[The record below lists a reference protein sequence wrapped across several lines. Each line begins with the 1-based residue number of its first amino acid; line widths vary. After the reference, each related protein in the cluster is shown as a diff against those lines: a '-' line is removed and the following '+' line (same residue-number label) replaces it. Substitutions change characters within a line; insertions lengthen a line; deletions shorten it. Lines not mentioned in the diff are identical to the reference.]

1 MPASHTCI
9 TLTGTCTTAPGEEAH
24 LWGSG
29 GLNGAVMSEAERAA
43 YEEKKLKM
51 RKAMG
56 ENLGDD
62 VEGESISS
70 KQRRCISLR
79 QRLVRLV
86 PLPDAGSHLL
96 LPDIIYCGLTITT

>member
-1 MPASHTCI
+1 
-9 TLTGTCTTAPGEEAH
+9 
-24 LWGSG
+24 
-29 GLNGAVMSEAERAA
+29 MSEAERAA

-70 KQRRCISLR
+70 KQRRC
-79 QRLVRLV
+79 
-86 PLPDAGSHLL
+86 
-96 LPDIIYCGLTITT
+96 GLI

>member
-1 MPASHTCI
+1 MHQFLSLQAEL
-9 TLTGTCTTAPGEEAH
+9 TLRQMAALGEEAH

-70 KQRRCISLR
+70 KQRRC
-79 QRLVRLV
+79 
-86 PLPDAGSHLL
+86 
-96 LPDIIYCGLTITT
+96 GLMQTVERTGLYSNAAIRHELMS

>member
-1 MPASHTCI
+1 MRLLEEAVLVHARIISLPGV
-9 TLTGTCTTAPGEEAH
+9 LTPCCMAAPGEEAH

-62 VEGESISS
+62 VEGESISM
-70 KQRRCISLR
+70 KQRRC
-79 QRLVRLV
+79 RLMHVI
-86 PLPDAGSHLL
+86 DHL
-96 LPDIIYCGLTITT
+96 T